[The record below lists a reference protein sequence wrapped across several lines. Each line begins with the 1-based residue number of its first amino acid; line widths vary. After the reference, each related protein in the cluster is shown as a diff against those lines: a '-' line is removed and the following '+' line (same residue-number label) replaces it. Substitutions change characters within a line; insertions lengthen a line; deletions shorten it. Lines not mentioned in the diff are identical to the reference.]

1 MVCSPA
7 ERPACPSPEPN
18 VALCRLLDWWQQV
31 LRSWSCHVALAAIP
45 LLLVLLALCWPAPCA
60 WDSCGGSCGLQPMA
74 AHSGTSHVVGGT
86 GALPGAWPWIV
97 SIQDPWEAGTGHVCG
112 GSLISAEWVLTAAH
126 CFLEAREGGHIAM
139 WRVVFGATRLTQPG
153 TETQVHGIKR
163 LLVHPC
169 YSSLTKRNKVVQ
181 LQLDRPMQCCYYVQ
195 LACMPNGWLRV
206 SDLGTCYNSGWGP
219 REQEVRPMD
228 VLQEAQVCLIDL
240 NLCNSSRWYCG
251 AVHPHNMCAGSPQG
265 GIGTCLGD
273 SGGPLVCKDKSAEY
287 FWLVGVT
294 SCGRGCAR
302 AKRPGIYTSTQHYY
316 EWILEQMGLYWTPR
330 AAPTSWPWSPSL
342 SASTPL
348 QRPSP
353 TPAQLGW
360 FSSCPFP
367 LQKLLQFFTRLLEL
381 LQILK
386 GTKA

>member
-1 MVCSPA
+1 WRGRCLLPTLRGSLASLSMQTLVGRA
-7 ERPACPSPEPN
+7 E
-18 VALCRLLDWWQQV
+18 
-31 LRSWSCHVALAAIP
+31 
-45 LLLVLLALCWPAPCA
+45 
-60 WDSCGGSCGLQPMA
+60 
-74 AHSGTSHVVGGT
+74 GTSHVVGGT

-126 CFLEAREGGHIAM
+126 CFLEAREGGPSTGIS
-139 WRVVFGATRLTQPG
+139 PG
-153 TETQVHGIKR
+153 TGGCPTQVHGIKR

-219 REQEVRPMD
+219 REQEVTAGPMD

-265 GIGTCLGD
+265 GIGTCLVGASAAILYPAAGAPAD
-273 SGGPLVCKDKSAEY
+273 PKGNKGLSSRMRLQAATSGTTGK
-287 FWLVGVT
+287 
-294 SCGRGCAR
+294 
-302 AKRPGIYTSTQHYY
+302 
-316 EWILEQMGLYWTPR
+316 
-330 AAPTSWPWSPSL
+330 SPSKVL
-342 SASTPL
+342 
-348 QRPSP
+348 
-353 TPAQLGW
+353 TPAWSQRKVL
-360 FSSCPFP
+360 
-367 LQKLLQFFTRLLEL
+367 
-381 LQILK
+381 
-386 GTKA
+386 

>member
-1 MVCSPA
+1 WRGRCLLPTLRGSLASLSMQTLVGRA
-7 ERPACPSPEPN
+7 E
-18 VALCRLLDWWQQV
+18 
-31 LRSWSCHVALAAIP
+31 
-45 LLLVLLALCWPAPCA
+45 
-60 WDSCGGSCGLQPMA
+60 
-74 AHSGTSHVVGGT
+74 GTSHVVGGT

-126 CFLEAREGGHIAM
+126 CFLEAREGGPSTGIS
-139 WRVVFGATRLTQPG
+139 PG
-153 TETQVHGIKR
+153 TGGCPTQVHGIKR

-316 EWILEQMGLYWTPR
+316 DTGAIWTENS
-330 AAPTSWPWSPSL
+330 AGFAFCMCEVVLSL
-342 SASTPL
+342 A
-348 QRPSP
+348 R
-353 TPAQLGW
+353 GGC
-360 FSSCPFP
+360 SC
-367 LQKLLQFFTRLLEL
+367 RWAVGHVV
-381 LQILK
+381 ID
-386 GTKA
+386 